1 MKAVSPNP
9 TRRVRGFTLVELMV
23 SITVALFLIGG
34 IMTVVQHTRSTFQ
47 VQNQMAQL
55 QDSER
60 IAMTLIAGVIQSAGY
75 YPDPHS
81 NTAATALPVTA
92 AFTTAGTPTILGT
105 HSATAPDTITVRYAV
120 NDSDN
125 AYNCMGGTNT
135 TGSLDTWENTF
146 SVDTTAKQLKCT
158 LWSKSAGAATT
169 APLVDGVTN
178 LQIVYGV
185 NTKGGSSAT
194 NSCVD
199 TYISSGSMT
208 TANWPNIC
216 TVTVTLTF
224 QNPAPA
230 PGGAA
235 TVQFTR
241 TIAVMNM
248 VGVNL

>member
-1 MKAVSPNP
+1 MGGLNP
-9 TRRVRGFTLVELMV
+9 STG
-23 SITVALFLIGG
+23 VAL
-34 IMTVVQHTRSTFQ
+34 
-47 VQNQMAQL
+47 
-55 QDSER
+55 E
-60 IAMTLIAGVIQSAGY
+60 
-75 YPDPHS
+75 
-81 NTAATALPVTA
+81 
-92 AFTTAGTPTILGT
+92 
-105 HSATAPDTITVRYAV
+105 
-120 NDSDN
+120 
-125 AYNCMGGTNT
+125 
-135 TGSLDTWENTF
+135 TWENTF
-146 SVDTTAKQLKCT
+146 SVKNNQLICNLWTKSTDTESPDTV
-158 LWSKSAGAATT
+158 
-169 APLVDGVTN
+169 LVDGVTN

-199 TYISSGSMT
+199 TYMTSSAMVAAP
-208 TANWPNIC
+208 ANWPNVC